1 LDPSKC
7 EDTVTSVH
15 NRDKTGESSNA
26 ATVVT
31 ARIACDAMVEE
42 PGVVAVERPLTIV
55 LDEQELVTLLCSPAD
70 MDYLAAGYLFA
81 EGFIEDRK
89 EIKRLNVDSD
99 RGVVRVSTIG
109 GTGQDREVLF
119 RRLITSA
126 CGRGA
131 AFYSAADAVRPA
143 RVGSRTAVTPSGI
156 RSLVDEF
163 NELSCLF
170 ESTGGVH
177 SAALADA
184 HHILLRNDDLGRH
197 NAIDKVFGECIMKGM
212 TTEGRVIISS
222 GRVPSE
228 MVLKAARGRVP
239 ILVSLGATTDLG
251 VRLADDLGITLVGF
265 VRGKTMTVYSN
276 RWRVS
281 GD

>member
-1 LDPSKC
+1 LDRSRF
-7 EDTVTSVH
+7 EDATSV
-15 NRDKTGESSNA
+15 RDRGKDGESSNA
-26 ATVVT
+26 ASVLA
-31 ARIACDAMVEE
+31 ARIGCDATVEE

-55 LDEQELVTLLCSPAD
+55 LDEQELVTLLCSPSD
-70 MDYLAAGYLFA
+70 MDFLAAGYLFA

-89 EIKRLNVDSD
+89 EIKRLIVDRE
-99 RGVVRVSTIG
+99 RGVVRVFTQG
-109 GTGQDREVLF
+109 GTGQDRQVLF

-131 AFYSAADAVRPA
+131 AFYSAADAARPA
-143 RVGSRTAVTPSGI
+143 RVSSRTAVTPSVI
-156 RSLVDEF
+156 CSLVDEF
-163 NELSCLF
+163 NMRSFLF
-170 ESTGGVH
+170 EATGGVH

-184 HHILLRNDDLGRH
+184 DHIIVRNDDLGRH

-212 TTEGRVIISS
+212 TTEGRVVISS

-228 MVLKAARGRVP
+228 MVLKAARGKVP

-251 VRLADDLGITLVGF
+251 VRLADDLGVTLVGF
-265 VRGKTMTVYSN
+265 ARGKKMTVYSN
-276 RWRVS
+276 RWRVR